1 MAAPD
6 RADEC
11 LAAAAVEQL
20 LGGLPDKQR
29 LAIRLTR
36 IEGHSIAEAAAMT
49 GQSPSGIK
57 VGIHRGIK
65 RLMEQARGGHGND

>member
-6 RADEC
+6 RADEY

-29 LAIRLTR
+29 LAIRLTSL
-36 IEGHSIAEAAAMT
+36 EGHSIAEAAAMT

-57 VGIHRGIK
+57 VGIHRGIQ